1 MDDRID
7 EGWVTNE
14 ELAAWLKLV
23 ERDIPKAGNS
33 KPTALPDLRTRPVP
47 LTSSGPSLPHRRA
60 GLQASATS

>member
-23 ERDIPKAGNS
+23 RETSPRREL
-33 KPTALPDLRTRPVP
+33 KPTALPEPSDRPVP
-47 LTSSGPSLPHRRA
+47 LTSSGPSLPHRRPV
-60 GLQASATS
+60 LQASALS